1 MPVSDSTFIKDMLR
15 FTERSLS
22 WCAKESEKET
32 MRISEAVDLIYADLK
47 KRSNLSNESLSALE
61 SFLKERGEISEPTDG
76 HGSGSEKQMKLMMK
90 DLSKLG
96 DKDRDLARFINPV
109 VENLQFQD
117 SLRQNLGNMFRM
129 LEVWN
134 EEREKL
140 ALKSELTQQDLVSL
154 GEKVLECMT
163 SQDERNIVRS
173 QITGLPEEKKQT
185 GVMEF

>member
-76 HGSGSEKQMKLMMK
+76 HGSGSEKQMKLMMD
-90 DLSKLG
+90 DLSNAVSNAVG
-96 DKDRDLARFINPV
+96 RFRGRARARSAYPARPSRTSRSSRADR
-109 VENLQFQD
+109 
-117 SLRQNLGNMFRM
+117 
-129 LEVWN
+129 
-134 EEREKL
+134 
-140 ALKSELTQQDLVSL
+140 
-154 GEKVLECMT
+154 
-163 SQDERNIVRS
+163 
-173 QITGLPEEKKQT
+173 
-185 GVMEF
+185 